1 MDSTKLRVR
10 VRSERKPKS
19 IGKSFYILVTYLEDE
34 YVYNFFIVIS
44 NAFYVS
50 SLVE

>member
-34 YVYNFFIVIS
+34 YVYNFL
-44 NAFYVS
+44 
-50 SLVE
+50 SLFQMFSTLVR